1 MLLNQV
7 FYLFKFEKESYCG
20 KKTLIYY
27 DENISRFLNY
37 AAEQCSCTVEELDT
51 SIVTRDFM
59 IAYLSYLRTLGVTNT
74 TVNTYF
80 RAVKV
85 FMTYCMKE
93 GYVLDNVLRRVKYL
107 RSDQK
112 PIVPLMQDEVSRID
126 MLFDLNTEQGLRNY
140 CIIHLMLDAGF
151 RCSDVVNLNI
161 SDINFKNNYLIVQ
174 GKGNKYRCVPL
185 SGRLKKHI
193 RKYISHYRKNAK
205 AEPLFVS
212 LKRKDE
218 YLTLNAIKQ
227 LFQKIKKNTGIDR
240 LHPHMLRHTFATSY
254 IMGGGN
260 LEYLR
265 LMLGHSDYETTK
277 IYLHLAQQS
286 MMIKADIYR
295 LDADFFKTGY

>member
-27 DENISRFLNY
+27 DENISRFLTY
-37 AAEQCSCTVEELDT
+37 AAEQCSCSVEELDT
-51 SIVTRDFM
+51 SIVTRDF
-59 IAYLSYLRTLGVTNT
+59 IVSYLSYLRTLGVTNT

-85 FMTYCMKE
+85 FMSYCMEE
-93 GYVLDNVLRRVKYL
+93 GYIMDNVLRRVKYL

-112 PIVPLMQDEVSRID
+112 PIVPLMQDEVSCID
-126 MLFDLNTEQGLRNY
+126 ALFDMNTQQGLRNY

-174 GKGNKYRCVPL
+174 GKGSKYRCIPL
-185 SGRLKKHI
+185 SECLKKSI
-193 RKYISHYRKNAK
+193 LKYIRTYRLNIMAG
-205 AEPLFVS
+205 PVFLS

-218 YLTLNAIKQ
+218 YLTHNAIKQ
-227 LFQKIKKNTGIDR
+227 LFQKLKKSTGIER

-277 IYLHLAQQS
+277 IYQPLS
-286 MMIKADIYR
+286 S
-295 LDADFFKTGY
+295 

>member
-7 FYLFKFEKESYCG
+7 FYLFKFEKESYCC

-27 DENISRFLNY
+27 NENISRFLGY
-37 AAEQCSCTVEELDT
+37 ASEKCSCSIEELDT
-51 SIVTRDFM
+51 SILTRDF
-59 IAYLSYLRTLGVTNT
+59 IISYLAHLRTLGVTNT

-85 FMTYCMKE
+85 FMTYCMDE
-93 GYVLDNVLRRVKYL
+93 GYIEDNVLRRVKYL

-112 PIVPLMQDEVSRID
+112 PIVPLMQEEVSSIEA
-126 MLFDLNTEQGLRNY
+126 LFDLDEEQGLRNY

-161 SDINFKNNYLIVQ
+161 SEINFQNHYVIVQ
-174 GKGNKYRCVPL
+174 GKGSKYRCVPL
-185 SGRLKKHI
+185 SERLEKHI
-193 RKYISHYRKNAK
+193 RKYILTYRADAK
-205 AEPLFVS
+205 SEPLFVS
-212 LKRKDE
+212 LKKRNQ

-227 LFQKIKKNTGIDR
+227 LFQKIKKSTGIER

-260 LEYLR
+260 LEFLR

-295 LDADFFKTGY
+295 LDSDFFKTGY

>member
-7 FYLFKFEKESYCG
+7 FCAFKFEKESYCG

-27 DENISRFLNY
+27 DENISRFLGY
-37 AAEQCSCTVEELDT
+37 AAKRCSCSVEELDT
-51 SIVTRDFM
+51 SIVTRDFI
-59 IAYLSYLRTLGVTNT
+59 IAYLSHLRTLGVTNT

-85 FMTYCMKE
+85 FMSYCMDE
-93 GYVLDNVLRRVKYL
+93 GYISDNVLRRVKYL

-112 PIVPLMQDEVSRID
+112 PIVPLMQDEVSCID
-126 MLFDLNTEQGLRNY
+126 ALFDKDAEQGLRNY

-161 SDINFKNNYLIVQ
+161 SDINFENHYLIVQ
-174 GKGNKYRCVPL
+174 GKGSKYRCVPM
-185 SGRLKKHI
+185 SQRLE
-193 RKYISHYRKNAK
+193 KYILTYILKYRENVKC
-205 AEPLFVS
+205 EPLFVS
-212 LKRKDE
+212 LRRKGE

-227 LFQKIKKNTGIDR
+227 LFQKIKKSTGIVR

-260 LEYLR
+260 LEFLR

-286 MMIKADIYR
+286 MMIKANIYR
-295 LDADFFKTGY
+295 LDSDFFKTGY